1 MEEIAGHECACHDIV
16 PQKCKAH
23 SADNDKW
30 YKTSWWHA
38 WWAEKTVADKPW
50 VGLKFMPAFTVDL
63 RTTLTSSIHLFYT
76 FQWCTFD
83 KMHHMIWVN
92 DRLKIRRY
100 KQKSDFIY
108 ASTVKS
114 CLAWFNG
121 VAYTWI
127 QFLQDVRTIA
137 VQPAVMSAAAS
148 LDISLVVVVAVTDNV
163 IIDIYKV
170 CMSNEIVKCIHVLTL
185 STKQII
191 LLVHY
196 IETTNCFDLCCHVL
210 HCKFVSHFTLVK
222 QWRLVFSHSLHICLH
237 ISISF
242 LCPSLTFHAFS
253 VNQSQARVI
262 CL

>member
-1 MEEIAGHECACHDIV
+1 
-16 PQKCKAH
+16 
-23 SADNDKW
+23 
-30 YKTSWWHA
+30 
-38 WWAEKTVADKPW
+38 
-50 VGLKFMPAFTVDL
+50 
-63 RTTLTSSIHLFYT
+63 
-76 FQWCTFD
+76 
-83 KMHHMIWVN
+83 
-92 DRLKIRRY
+92 
-100 KQKSDFIY
+100 
-108 ASTVKS
+108 
-114 CLAWFNG
+114 
-121 VAYTWI
+121 
-127 QFLQDVRTIA
+127 
-137 VQPAVMSAAAS
+137 MSAAAS

-170 CMSNEIVKCIHVLTL
+170 CMSNEIVKCSHVLAL